1 MGRDLEATII
11 AAGRRLKLVGT
22 HSAYMRTL
30 QRWRGLRGW
39 PADNSAV
46 ATAVK
51 ELPAGS
57 LCLDIGAH
65 VGVSAITI
73 AAVRPD
79 VRVVAFEP
87 IPLAQRLLRQN
98 LAANAVTNV
107 ELIEAAVADF
117 SGTVSLND
125 NGPWS
130 VATFG
135 TAASKAVRLDDL
147 DLGAPAFIKIDVEG
161 FEPNVLA
168 GARQLI
174 AKARPLILMEFNSW
188 ALLLHH
194 YDPLIFAAAIWSSFD
209 VVQMFHNDRPLPLL
223 PDPNAFVHAN
233 IKRHGCVTDLL
244 LRRKAP
250 LPTLNAMV
258 HHATGDYQT
267 ENLPPERGKTPTASK
282 SAAC

>member
-1 MGRDLEATII
+1 MTRDLEATII

-22 HSAYMRTL
+22 HSAYMQGLR
-30 QRWRGLRGW
+30 RWRGLRGW
-39 PADNSAV
+39 PADKSAI

-51 ELPAGS
+51 DLPRGS

-65 VGVSAITI
+65 IGVSAITI
-73 AAVRPD
+73 AALRPD

-87 IPLAQRLLRQN
+87 MPLAQTRLRQN
-98 LAANAVTNV
+98 LAANAITNV
-107 ELIEAAVADF
+107 DVVEAAVADF
-117 SGTVSLND
+117 AGTVSFND

-135 TAASKAVRLDDL
+135 TVACKAVRLDDL
-147 DLGAPAFIKIDVEG
+147 DLGTPAFIKIDVEG

-168 GARQLI
+168 GARRLI
-174 AKARPLILMEFNSW
+174 AEAQPLMLLEFNSW

-194 YDPLIFAAAIWSSFD
+194 YDPLTFAAAIWSSFE
-209 VVQMFHNDRPLPLL
+209 VIQMFHSDRPAPLL

-233 IKRHGCVTDLL
+233 IKRYGCVIDLL
-244 LRRKAP
+244 LRPKAP

-258 HHATGDYQT
+258 HH
-267 ENLPPERGKTPTASK
+267 TPGEK
-282 SAAC
+282 